1 MPRPKTLKKKIPA
14 FRTDNEERMF
24 WEKASPGEYIHQTRA
39 TKVRVSPQF
48 RQQVKE
54 KKLNLTLRM
63 EPSRVRALKAAAHY
77 HGIPYQTLMRMWIVE
92 RLRKEP
98 AGVGITVEALQ

>member
-1 MPRPKTLKKKIPA
+1 MPREKTLKKKLPA
-14 FRTDNEERMF
+14 FRTDGEERNF
-24 WEKASPGEYIHQTRA
+24 WEKAPPGEYLHQTRA
-39 TKVRVSPQF
+39 AKVRVSPAL
-48 RQQVKE
+48 RAQVKE

-92 RLRKEP
+92 RLRKE
-98 AGVGITVEALQ
+98 AVG

>member
-1 MPRPKTLKKKIPA
+1 MPREKTLKKKLPA
-14 FRTDNEERMF
+14 FRTDDEERKF
-24 WEKASPGEYIHQTRA
+24 WEKASPGEYVHQTRA
-39 TKVRVSPQF
+39 TKVRVSPAL
-48 RQQVKE
+48 REQVKE

-98 AGVGITVEALQ
+98 VA

>member
-1 MPRPKTLKKKIPA
+1 MPLEKTLKKKLPA
-14 FRTDNEERMF
+14 FRTDEEERKF
-24 WEKASPGEYIHQTRA
+24 WEKASPGEYVHQTRA
-39 TKVRVSPQF
+39 TKVRVSPAL
-48 RQQVKE
+48 RAQVRE

-92 RLRKEP
+92 RLRKEV
-98 AGVGITVEALQ
+98 VG

>member
-1 MPRPKTLKKKIPA
+1 MPRPERLKKKSPEL
-14 FRTDNEERMF
+14 RTHNEERML

-54 KKLNLTLRM
+54 RKLNLTLRM

-92 RLRKEP
+92 RLPKGP
-98 AGVGITVEALQ
+98 DGKGG